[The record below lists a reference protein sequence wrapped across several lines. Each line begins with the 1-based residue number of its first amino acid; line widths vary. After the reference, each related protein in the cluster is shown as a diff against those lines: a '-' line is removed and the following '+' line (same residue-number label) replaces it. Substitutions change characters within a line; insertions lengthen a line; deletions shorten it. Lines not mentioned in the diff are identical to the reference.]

1 MKHKQKNDAPSPF
14 DLIEIDMSVARDNQ
28 GKASEEQ
35 GKARSNEGNETSGD
49 AIKATHDTSF
59 GLKDDAA
66 DELIKTY
73 GINGVPSFGNA
84 EQHYQSTKQ
93 NDGADAGDDQKA
105 NRDAIDPKHGNPQVE
120 SHSFATDVLRTS
132 ARDAVELL
140 PAARDQ

>member
-1 MKHKQKNDAPSPF
+1 
-14 DLIEIDMSVARDNQ
+14 MSVARDNK

-84 EQHYQSTKQ
+84 KQHYQSTKQ

-105 NRDAIDPKHGNPQVE
+105 SRDD
-120 SHSFATDVLRTS
+120 R
-132 ARDAVELL
+132 
-140 PAARDQ
+140 